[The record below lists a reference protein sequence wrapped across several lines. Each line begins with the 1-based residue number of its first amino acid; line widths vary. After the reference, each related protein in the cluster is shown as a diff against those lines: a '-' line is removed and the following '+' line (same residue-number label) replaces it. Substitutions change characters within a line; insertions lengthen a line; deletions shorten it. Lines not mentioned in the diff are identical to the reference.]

1 MRVRVVAAVGLFVAA
16 ALTVAG
22 CGGGESAPVAPAAA
36 ANAVPSEGPPDAPA
50 GPVSAGADHAP
61 PGVSPQ
67 LDTRTVANAAK
78 VVGVPAPSSDAV
90 AAYVA
95 ELDAIDPAIVAG
107 RPTAMSLMVNG
118 LGTCRALAANRDPQH
133 LLVETML
140 SFGNEQIELTR
151 EQGTRVVD
159 AIRRTLCAG

>member
-1 MRVRVVAAVGLFVAA
+1 M
-16 ALTVAG
+16 
-22 CGGGESAPVAPAAA
+22 
-36 ANAVPSEGPPDAPA
+36 
-50 GPVSAGADHAP
+50 
-61 PGVSPQ
+61 
-67 LDTRTVANAAK
+67 ANAAK
-78 VVGVPAPSSDAV
+78 AAGVPAPSSAAV

-118 LGTCRALAANRDPQH
+118 LGTCRALAGNRDPQH
-133 LLVETML
+133 LVVETML